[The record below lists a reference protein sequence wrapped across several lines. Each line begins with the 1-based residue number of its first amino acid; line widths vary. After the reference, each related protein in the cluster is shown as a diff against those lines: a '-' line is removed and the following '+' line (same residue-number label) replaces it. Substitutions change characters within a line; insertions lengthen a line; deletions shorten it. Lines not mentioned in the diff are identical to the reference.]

1 MCALTSCWEKIV
13 AHNLFKKD
21 VSLKCTENWTYPC
34 VNVFR
39 INNWVC
45 QCIGFKSHSLSA
57 GSLIN
62 EHNKI
67 RHHWNIS
74 STQPV
79 LCLSFRQE
87 PSTQQRGVPDN
98 HWACPHKTTSIC
110 RKEQDPCGILYR
122 GKCVWNLNTKF
133 MSLKEKKKKKRPTN
147 CSCPERYE
155 FRKTNEFCH
164 IVPRNPESQN
174 TECASFVSPLS
185 SLCLWDTL
193 EQSLLNTKDLSD

>member
-133 MSLKEKKKKKRPTN
+133 MSLKEKKKKKDQPTAPVQRDT
-147 CSCPERYE
+147 SSERLMN
-155 FRKTNEFCH
+155 FVTLFPGTLSHKT
-164 IVPRNPESQN
+164 QN
-174 TECASFVSPLS
+174 VLLLSLLSPLS
-185 SLCLWDTL
+185 VSETH
-193 EQSLLNTKDLSD
+193 